1 MKRYAYS
8 ETLNKTYPLSDT
20 VRILNIRQA
29 LFYLQKNIELYDIYP
44 SKDFNTGE
52 PVLVFIFAREQSKSV
67 YEEWKN
73 GRDTKPPEE

>member
-8 ETLNKTYPLSDT
+8 ESINKTYPLSDA

-29 LFYLQKNIELYDIYP
+29 MFYLKKNIELYDIYP
-44 SKDFNTGE
+44 SEDFNTGE
-52 PVLVFIFAREQSKSV
+52 PVLVFIFAREQSKDA

-73 GRDTKPPEE
+73 AREPKPQSE